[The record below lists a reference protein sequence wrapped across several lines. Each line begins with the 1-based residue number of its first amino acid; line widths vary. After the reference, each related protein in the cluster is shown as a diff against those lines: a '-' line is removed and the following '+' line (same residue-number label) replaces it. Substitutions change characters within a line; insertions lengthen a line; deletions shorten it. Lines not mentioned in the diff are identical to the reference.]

1 MKIAVITPVSRTGET
16 GGAELLYQGLIEGL
30 RQNGTRVDQVRAISD
45 ESSFRAIRRSY
56 LTFYDLDV
64 SAYDGVIST
73 KAPSYLVR
81 HTNHVCYLLHTMRS
95 YYDMFPYEFEREHR
109 SLERERRFLHSLD
122 KGALSFPR
130 TRNVFVIG
138 QEVAERLETWNG
150 LRGRVLRPALPPGRY
165 RNGASRY
172 LLVPSRLHRWKRID
186 LTILALRHVAAGIR
200 VKITGSGE
208 DERFFRELARKDRR
222 IEFLGW
228 VSRRR
233 LLRLYADALA
243 VVFVP
248 RQEDFGFVTLE
259 AFASGKP
266 VITCSDSGEPA
277 RLVRDGINGRV
288 CRPDPLDLAGAI
300 QDLAEDPD
308 KARSLGEAA
317 RAGADFSS
325 WRQVGGRLLSAL
337 QEDA

>member
-1 MKIAVITPVSRTGET
+1 MKIAVITPVSRSGET
-16 GGAELLYQGLIEGL
+16 GGAELLYQGLVEGL
-30 RQNGTRVDQVRAISD
+30 RQNGNQVNQIRAVSD
-45 ESSFRAIRRSY
+45 ESSFRAIQRSY

-81 HTNHVCYLLHTMRS
+81 HPNHICYLLHTMRS
-95 YYDMFPYEFEREHR
+95 YYDMFPYEFEREHP
-109 SLERERRFLHSLD
+109 SLERERRFLHTLD

-130 TRNVFVIG
+130 TRRVFVIG
-138 QEVAERLETWNG
+138 KEVAERLEKWNG
-150 LRGRVLRPALPPGRY
+150 LRSSVLRPALPPGRY
-165 RNGASRY
+165 RTGASRH

-186 LTILALRHVAAGIR
+186 LIILALRHVGASIR

-208 DERFFRELARKDRR
+208 DERHFRELANKDRR
-222 IEFLGW
+222 VEFLGW

-233 LLRLYADALA
+233 LLNLYGDALA

-248 RQEDFGFVTLE
+248 RREDFGFVTME

-277 RLVRDGINGRV
+277 RIVRHGISGYV

-300 QDLAEDPD
+300 DDLVANPD
-308 KARSLGEAA
+308 RARSFGETAKAGTDFPTWRDVGASLLAA
-317 RAGADFSS
+317 LKEG
-325 WRQVGGRLLSAL
+325 V
-337 QEDA
+337 